1 MSLSATGKERAILSL
16 FKKGDPSAMGVLYG
30 EYAGWLTAVCS
41 RYVGNGDD
49 CKDVLQETFI
59 KIFTQIG
66 TFEYRGKGSL
76 KAWAGRIAVNEA
88 LQTLRRKAATPV
100 ENAETLPDLPDEE
113 PDVESLSA
121 QEIADMI
128 KKLPQGYRTVFNL
141 YAVEGRSHKEIAA
154 TLGIRPDTSASQFH
168 KAKNMLAKMIND
180 YKKQKELQ

>member
-1 MSLSATGKERAILSL
+1 MALFATNKERTILSL
-16 FKKGDPSAMGVLYG
+16 FKKNDPSAMSILYN

-59 KIFTQIG
+59 KIFTQIH

-88 LQTLRRKAATPV
+88 LQMLRRKAATPI
-100 ENAETLPDLPDEE
+100 ENSETLPDMPDEQ
-113 PDVESLSA
+113 PDVESLST
-121 QEIADMI
+121 QEMADMI

-154 TLGIRPDTSASQFH
+154 MLGIKPDTSASQFH